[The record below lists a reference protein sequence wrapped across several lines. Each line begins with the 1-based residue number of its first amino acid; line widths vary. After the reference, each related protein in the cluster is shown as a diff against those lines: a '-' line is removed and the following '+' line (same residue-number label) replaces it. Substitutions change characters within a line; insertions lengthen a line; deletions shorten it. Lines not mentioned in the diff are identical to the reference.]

1 MEIYNR
7 GIRMRFAEPWDSD
20 KVVIG
25 RVIKSILKD
34 EREFLLIEDEQKRE
48 NYLVA
53 ARYVGE
59 KVTDILSKDKVI
71 VAIYMIEESELSL
84 QGNEIFDHLQ
94 YEGGGSIS
102 LIESFE

>member
-1 MEIYNR
+1 MEIYGR
-7 GIRMRFAEPWDSD
+7 EIRMRFAEPWDSE
-20 KVVIG
+20 KVVNG
-25 RVIKSILKD
+25 RIINSFIKD

-48 NYLVA
+48 SYLVA

-59 KVTDILSKDKVI
+59 KVTDILSKGTVI
-71 VAIYMIEESELSL
+71 VAIYMIEKSELNVK
-84 QGNEIFDHLQ
+84 GNDIFDHLQ